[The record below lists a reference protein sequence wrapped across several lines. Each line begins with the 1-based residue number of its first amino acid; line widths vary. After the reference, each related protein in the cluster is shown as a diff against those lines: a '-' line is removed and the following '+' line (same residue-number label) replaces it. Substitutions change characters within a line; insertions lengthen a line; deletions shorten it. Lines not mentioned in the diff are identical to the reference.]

1 MIPALIALRNLFRN
15 RRRSLLSLLIVSV
28 GTAGLLLTVGFVRYS
43 FEGLRDAI
51 IRGGLGHLEVTPA
64 SELDADA
71 SAADPARRP
80 PAFRDW
86 RKTRSGIESQPYVQ
100 SAGATIQFAGIATSG
115 DRSASFLGVAVEPQR
130 ERRMGVEIKLRG
142 GVNLPDEEPPE
153 GEDGV
158 LLGIG
163 LARALAVVPGDIVTV
178 LSSTAEG
185 SLNALDL
192 TVVGVFTTGF
202 QDLDSRILK
211 THLTTAQRLLGDDD
225 ITSLIVTITDTEATA
240 ETAADLRT
248 ALAGASQPLAV
259 LDWESRAPFYGQVRA
274 LYRAIFVFLGSI
286 VALLVALSISNTLL
300 MSVLERVRE
309 FGMLLAIGTSRIQ
322 LASMLIL
329 EALWLAVLGGLG
341 GGLLGKGLVALINV
355 LEIKMPPPPA
365 AVDPITLALAVVP
378 SDFLWALAFMAAVM
392 SMAAVPP
399 IFRVFRLQIVEA
411 LGHV

>member
-115 DRSASFLGVAVEPQR
+115 DRSASFLGVAVEPER

-142 GVNLPDEEPPE
+142 GVNLPDEEPSE

-158 LLGIG
+158 LLGVG
-163 LARALAVVPGDIVTV
+163 LARALGVVPGDIVTV

-248 ALAGASQPLAV
+248 ALAGASLPLAV

-309 FGMLLAIGTSRIQ
+309 FGMLLAIGTSRTQ
-322 LASMLIL
+322 LASMLIM
-329 EALWLAVLGGLG
+329 EALWLAILGGLG
-341 GGLLGKGLVALINV
+341 GGILGKGLVALINV

-392 SMAAVPP
+392 SVAAVPP

>member
-86 RKTRSGIESQPYVQ
+86 RKTRSRIESQPYVQ

-142 GVNLPDEEPPE
+142 GVNLPDEEPSE

-163 LARALAVVPGDIVTV
+163 LARALGVVPGDIVTV
-178 LSSTAEG
+178 LSSMAEG

-248 ALAGASQPLAV
+248 TLAGASQPLAV

-309 FGMLLAIGTSRIQ
+309 FGMLLAIGTSRTQ
-322 LASMLIL
+322 LASMLIM

-341 GGLLGKGLVALINV
+341 GGLLGKGLVALING

-392 SMAAVPP
+392 SVAAVPP